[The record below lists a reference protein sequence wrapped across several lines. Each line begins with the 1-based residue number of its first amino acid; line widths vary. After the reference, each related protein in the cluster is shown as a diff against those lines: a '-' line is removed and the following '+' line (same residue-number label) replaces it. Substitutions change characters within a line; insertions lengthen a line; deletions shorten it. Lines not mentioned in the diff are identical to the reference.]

1 MSIVECETE
10 NSHTVGTRYKICR
23 TYFRVTG
30 QSSDS
35 QHGHRNSN
43 ENSNNIPKTTTECR
57 AIYLKKFQNYDSL
70 FEILSVWAYFMKCF
84 WLDFQFIFL

>member
-10 NSHTVGTRYKICR
+10 NSHTVGARYKICR

-35 QHGHRNSN
+35 QHGHCNLNKNSN
-43 ENSNNIPKTTTECR
+43 DSPKTTTEWR
-57 AIYLKKFQNYDSL
+57 AIYFTEVQNHDYLKS
-70 FEILSVWAYFMKCF
+70 
-84 WLDFQFIFL
+84 